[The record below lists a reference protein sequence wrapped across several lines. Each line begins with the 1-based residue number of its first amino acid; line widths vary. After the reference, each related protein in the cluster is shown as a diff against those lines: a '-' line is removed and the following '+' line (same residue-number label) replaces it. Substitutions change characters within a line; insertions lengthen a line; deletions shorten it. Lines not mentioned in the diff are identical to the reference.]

1 MSSRGNL
8 KDFNLQITH
17 ENGAKCQKQ
26 VIWWSGEVKRCAGA
40 LSAVVA
46 VVVAAAAVAKGVAV
60 AGVGGVSTSEK
71 QRAPQGPC

>member
-1 MSSRGNL
+1 M

-60 AGVGGVSTSEK
+60 AGVGG
-71 QRAPQGPC
+71 